1 MLKQAI
7 TMFNSLKNKIIH
19 GSSMKVEVPLS
30 DIYLDLILTFNLKL
44 HNFIML
50 VFYVYSLFLLAE
62 KIQSSCFS
70 GRKI

>member
-1 MLKQAI
+1 MLKQVI

-19 GSSMKVEVPLS
+19 GSSMKVEVLLS
-30 DIYLDLILTFNLKL
+30 DLYLDLILTFNLKL

-50 VFYVYSLFLLAE
+50 VFYVYSLFLLPE

-70 GRKI
+70 GHKI